1 MQSLMNARSLKLQ
14 PRRAAPTNTNLYS
27 SYDSERLNN
36 INSIVVAGY
45 PLPPGEVRAVLDASN
60 STATPTS
67 SGVVASA
74 TSTPNA
80 SSNSGGSGS
89 SSTALAMY
97 DLQQHY
103 FNTASNHSI
112 NRIVLY
118 AITGCV
124 SALFCVVIVTG
135 VSPVQFFRVI
145 GMLSLNARLSE
156 LFDIPNAMGHERAL
170 EKTAALHKV
179 AHGALPARSS
189 IHSLL

>member
-45 PLPPGEVRAVLDASN
+45 PLPPGEVRAVLDTSN

-80 SSNSGGSGS
+80 SSGGSGS

-103 FNTASNHSI
+103 FNIVFNHSI

-179 AHGALPARSS
+179 AHGVLPARSS

>member
-1 MQSLMNARSLKLQ
+1 MQSLTNARSLELQ

-60 STATPTS
+60 STTTPTS

-80 SSNSGGSGS
+80 SSNSGGS

-103 FNTASNHSI
+103 LT
-112 NRIVLY
+112 
-118 AITGCV
+118 
-124 SALFCVVIVTG
+124 
-135 VSPVQFFRVI
+135 
-145 GMLSLNARLSE
+145 
-156 LFDIPNAMGHERAL
+156 
-170 EKTAALHKV
+170 
-179 AHGALPARSS
+179 
-189 IHSLL
+189 